1 MSVIAYFDESGDDGL
16 NNYASETFIL
26 TSLYMHASNW
36 NENFELLKKFRRH
49 LKEKYGILV
58 KEEFHTAHFFKD
70 KDPYRKYNLT
80 NEQRKEIVILYAKV
94 IATIKGKIVNTII
107 DKEVVVNS
115 NYPVLSNALT
125 YTIQRIEND
134 SDWRYLIISDKGR
147 ISIMKKTARSIRNY
161 NPITSMFNNDNYY
174 NSPIKNMVEDILE
187 KDSKE
192 SYFIQICDFVSY
204 IVNLYYKYVVK
215 GKKMPKRIEEWLTT
229 NDIIILMKILKNA
242 FNLNASSSNEYGL
255 VIYPK
260 STQKKRHHFAP
271 IRSWSGSIVLYQNM
285 NKNSTKIKTKKIPY
299 SIAVE

>member
-36 NENFELLKKFRRH
+36 NENFQLLKRFRQH
-49 LKEKYGILV
+49 LKDNYGILV

-80 NEQRKEIVILYAKV
+80 KEKRKEIVILYAKV

-204 IVNLYYKYVVK
+204 VVNLYYKYVVK
-215 GKKMPKRIEEWLTT
+215 GKKMPKRIEDWLTI
-229 NDIIILMKILKNA
+229 NDIIILMKILKNT

-260 STQKKRHHFAP
+260 SAQKKAP
-271 IRSWSGSIVLYQNM
+271 LCPHSELEWFNNIISKY
-285 NKNSTKIKTKKIPY
+285 
-299 SIAVE
+299 E

>member
-1 MSVIAYFDESGDDGL
+1 
-16 NNYASETFIL
+16 
-26 TSLYMHASNW
+26 
-36 NENFELLKKFRRH
+36 
-49 LKEKYGILV
+49 
-58 KEEFHTAHFFKD
+58 
-70 KDPYRKYNLT
+70 
-80 NEQRKEIVILYAKV
+80 
-94 IATIKGKIVNTII
+94 
-107 DKEVVVNS
+107 
-115 NYPVLSNALT
+115 
-125 YTIQRIEND
+125 
-134 SDWRYLIISDKGR
+134 
-147 ISIMKKTARSIRNY
+147 MKKTARSIRNY

-260 STQKKRHHFAP
+260 STQKKGTTLPPF
-271 IRSWSGSIVLYQNM
+271 GVGVVQ
-285 NKNSTKIKTKKIPY
+285 
-299 SIAVE
+299 

>member
-1 MSVIAYFDESGDDGL
+1 
-16 NNYASETFIL
+16 
-26 TSLYMHASNW
+26 MHASNW
-36 NENFELLKKFRRH
+36 NDNFQLMKKFRQH

-58 KEEFHTAHFFKD
+58 KEEFHTANFFKD

-107 DKEVVVNS
+107 DKEKVINY

-147 ISIMKKTARSIRNY
+147 ISIMKKTARAIRNY
-161 NPITSMFNNDNYY
+161 NPITSLYNKDAYY
-174 NSPIKNMVEDILE
+174 NAPIKNMIEDILE

-204 IVNLYYKYVVK
+204 VINLYYKYVVN
-215 GKKMPKRIEEWLTT
+215 KKIMPKRIKEWLTID
-229 NDIIILMKILKNA
+229 DIILLMNILKNT
-242 FNLNASSSNEYGL
+242 FNLNASTTNYYGL

-260 STQKKRHHFAP
+260 TMQKKDTTLPSFED
-271 IRSWSGSIVLYQNM
+271 GVVQ
-285 NKNSTKIKTKKIPY
+285 
-299 SIAVE
+299 

>member
-260 STQKKRHHFAP
+260 STQKKGTTLPPF
-271 IRSWSGSIVLYQNM
+271 GVGVVQ
-285 NKNSTKIKTKKIPY
+285 
-299 SIAVE
+299 